1 MTLQETVFGEA
12 PPSHWE
18 VTKVKHVLR
27 LKKGNLNAG
36 MVEKNLL
43 SLSYGRIV
51 RRDIESSE
59 GLVPESY
66 EGYQIVEPG
75 DIVLRL
81 TDLQNDKKSLRQG
94 LVTERGII
102 SSAYDAVTCRQ
113 SDIPE
118 YWYYFLYA
126 LDLCK
131 YYYSLGSGVRQSISF
146 ADFPNDWISVPPRN
160 EQQSI
165 TERIRTGIDECDALI
180 SIVGGNRAA
189 QVAMPDS
196 LLHSLW
202 VRKAS
207 TVVEEIG
214 GRQPDTKEAFTTGTD
229 GDARQ

>member
-75 DIVLRL
+75 V
-81 TDLQNDKKSLRQG
+81 TKS
-94 LVTERGII
+94 
-102 SSAYDAVTCRQ
+102 
-113 SDIPE
+113 
-118 YWYYFLYA
+118 
-126 LDLCK
+126 
-131 YYYSLGSGVRQSISF
+131 
-146 ADFPNDWISVPPRN
+146 
-160 EQQSI
+160 
-165 TERIRTGIDECDALI
+165 
-180 SIVGGNRAA
+180 
-189 QVAMPDS
+189 
-196 LLHSLW
+196 
-202 VRKAS
+202 
-207 TVVEEIG
+207 
-214 GRQPDTKEAFTTGTD
+214 
-229 GDARQ
+229 

>member
-1 MTLQETVFGEA
+1 MILQRTVFGNA
-12 PPSHWE
+12 TPAHWE
-18 VTKVKHVLR
+18 VTKFKHVLR
-27 LKKGNLNAG
+27 LKKGNLNTG

-102 SSAYDAVTCRQ
+102 TSAYDAVTCRK

-118 YWYYFLYA
+118 YWYFFLYA

-146 ADFPNDWISVPPRN
+146 ADFPNDWIAVPPRV
-160 EQQSI
+160 EQRSI
-165 TERIRTGIDECDALI
+165 ADRIRAGIDESDSLI
-180 SIVGGNRAA
+180 AMVGGNRAA
-189 QVAMPDS
+189 QVALPNS

-207 TVVEEIG
+207 TVLDEIC
-214 GRQPDTKEAFTTGTD
+214 GRNSEGSDLVAPSLLRESHK
-229 GDARQ
+229 

>member
-12 PPSHWE
+12 PPAHWE
-18 VTKVKHVLR
+18 ITKVKHVLR

-75 DIVLRL
+75 DIILRL

-102 SSAYDAVTCRQ
+102 TSAYDAVTCRE
-113 SDIPE
+113 SDLPE

-146 ADFPNDWISVPPRN
+146 ADFPNDWISVPPRD
-160 EQQSI
+160 EQRSI
-165 TERIRTGIDECDALI
+165 TDRIRVGIDECDDLI

-189 QVAMPDS
+189 QVALPGS

-207 TVVEEIG
+207 TVIEEIG
-214 GRQPDTKEAFTTGTD
+214 GGKLDSEDEAIISAEGNS
-229 GDARQ
+229 QQ